1 MEAQE
6 PPGEAKPAN
15 ELATKAEEIIDMEE
29 EAKEDDKE
37 IETKEDNE
45 YILKTYDD
53 KKDERDMDID
63 IDMGI
68 DDSNLEFEEE
78 VELTRKRIVTEN
90 KRKYRR

>member
-1 MEAQE
+1 M
-6 PPGEAKPAN
+6 
-15 ELATKAEEIIDMEE
+15 D
-29 EAKEDDKE
+29 
-37 IETKEDNE
+37 TKEDNE

-78 VELTRKRIVTEN
+78 VELIGKRIVVKVET
-90 KRKYRR
+90 K